1 MAGESAAHMILF
13 IATILIA
20 SSVAAVMMI
29 TIEKMSIEIKNQ
41 GEYIKSIL
49 STNFE
54 IINDPVNIPN
64 KTVGTNIAYIFYVK
78 NVGDAPFAF
87 TNETITVLIDGLI
100 IPKQNVTTNPS
111 VLNPGDVGELD
122 VIASLSS
129 GNHRITVILENG
141 VSDSFDFTLR

>member
-20 SSVAAVMMI
+20 SSVSAVMI
-29 TIEKMSIEIKNQ
+29 VTIEKMSIEIKNQ
-41 GEYIKSIL
+41 GEFIGKVL

-54 IINDPVNIPN
+54 IINDPLKIPN
-64 KTVGTNIAYIFYVK
+64 KTIGTNTAYVFYIK
-78 NVGDAPFAF
+78 NIGDTSFAF
-87 TNETITVLIDGLI
+87 TNDTITVLIDGWI
-100 IPKQNVTTNPS
+100 IPKQNVTTNPP

-122 VIASLSS
+122 VITSLSP

-141 VSDSFDFTLR
+141 VSDSLDFTI

>member
-20 SSVAAVMMI
+20 SSVSAVMI
-29 TIEKMSIEIKNQ
+29 VTIEKMSIEIKNQ
-41 GEYIKSIL
+41 GEFIGKVL

-54 IINDPVNIPN
+54 IINDPLKIPN
-64 KTVGTNIAYIFYVK
+64 KTIGTNTAYVFYIK
-78 NVGDAPFAF
+78 NIGDTSFAF

-111 VLNPGDVGELD
+111 VLNPVDVGELD
-122 VIASLSS
+122 VITSLSP

-141 VSDSFDFTLR
+141 VSDSLDFTI

>member
-20 SSVAAVMMI
+20 SSVSAVMI
-29 TIEKMSIEIKNQ
+29 VTIEKMSIEIKNQ
-41 GEYIKSIL
+41 GEFIGKVL

-54 IINDPVNIPN
+54 IINDPLKIPN
-64 KTVGTNIAYIFYVK
+64 KTIGTNTAYVFYIK
-78 NVGDAPFAF
+78 NIGDTSFAF
-87 TNETITVLIDGLI
+87 TNDTITVLIDGWI

-122 VIASLSS
+122 VITSLSP

-141 VSDSFDFTLR
+141 VSDSLDFTI

>member
-20 SSVAAVMMI
+20 SSVSAVMI
-29 TIEKMSIEIKNQ
+29 VTIEKMSIEIKNQ
-41 GEYIKSIL
+41 GDYIKSVL

-54 IINDPVNIPN
+54 IINDPKIIPT
-64 KTVGTNIAYIFYVK
+64 KTIGSNTAYVFYIK
-78 NVGDAPFAF
+78 NVGDSPFAF
-87 TNETITVLIDGLI
+87 TNETITVLIDGVM
-100 IPKQNVTTNPS
+100 IPKQNVTTSPS

-122 VIASLSS
+122 VITSLSS

-141 VSDSFDFTLR
+141 VSDSLDFTI

>member
-20 SSVAAVMMI
+20 SSVSAVMI
-29 TIEKMSIEIKNQ
+29 VTIEKMSIEIKNQ
-41 GEYIKSIL
+41 GDYIKSVL

-54 IINDPVNIPN
+54 IINDPKIIPT
-64 KTVGTNIAYIFYVK
+64 KTIGTNTAYVFYVK
-78 NVGDAPFAF
+78 NVGDSPFAF
-87 TNETITVLIDGLI
+87 TNETITVLIDGVI
-100 IPKQNVTTNPS
+100 IPKQNVTTSPS

-122 VIASLSS
+122 VITSLSS

-141 VSDSFDFTLR
+141 ISDSLDFTI

>member
-20 SSVAAVMMI
+20 SSVSAVMI
-29 TIEKMSIEIKNQ
+29 VTIEKMSIEIKNQ
-41 GEYIKSIL
+41 GDYIKSVL

-54 IINDPVNIPN
+54 IINDPKIIPT
-64 KTVGTNIAYIFYVK
+64 KTIGTNTAYVFYVK
-78 NVGDAPFAF
+78 NVGDSPFAF
-87 TNETITVLIDGLI
+87 TNETITVLIDGVI
-100 IPKQNVTTNPS
+100 IPKQNVTTSPS

-122 VIASLSS
+122 VITSLSS

-141 VSDSFDFTLR
+141 VSDSLDFTI

>member
-20 SSVAAVMMI
+20 SSVSAVMI
-29 TIEKMSIEIKNQ
+29 VTIEKMSIEIKNQ
-41 GEYIKSIL
+41 GDYIKSVL

-54 IINDPVNIPN
+54 IINDPKIIPT
-64 KTVGTNIAYIFYVK
+64 KTIGTNTAYVFYIK
-78 NVGDAPFAF
+78 NVGDSPFAF
-87 TNETITVLIDGLI
+87 TNETITVLIDGVM
-100 IPKQNVTTNPS
+100 IPKQNVTTSPS

-122 VIASLSS
+122 VITSLSS

-141 VSDSFDFTLR
+141 VSDSLDFTI

>member
-20 SSVAAVMMI
+20 SSVSAVMI
-29 TIEKMSIEIKNQ
+29 VTIEKMSIEIKNQ
-41 GEYIKSIL
+41 GEFIGKVL

-54 IINDPVNIPN
+54 IINDPLKIPT
-64 KTVGTNIAYIFYVK
+64 KTIGTNTAYVFYIK
-78 NVGDAPFAF
+78 NIGDTSFAF
-87 TNETITVLIDGLI
+87 TNDTITVLIDGWI

-111 VLNPGDVGELD
+111 VLNPGEVGELD
-122 VIASLSS
+122 VITSLSP

-141 VSDSFDFTLR
+141 VSDSLDFTI

>member
-20 SSVAAVMMI
+20 SSVSAVMI
-29 TIEKMSIEIKNQ
+29 VTIEKMSIEIKNQ
-41 GEYIKSIL
+41 GEFIGKVL

-54 IINDPVNIPN
+54 IINDPLKIPT
-64 KTVGTNIAYIFYVK
+64 KTIGTNTAYVFYIK
-78 NVGDAPFAF
+78 NIGDTSFAF

-111 VLNPGDVGELD
+111 VLNPGEVGELD
-122 VIASLSS
+122 VITSLSP

-141 VSDSFDFTLR
+141 VSDSLDFTI

>member
-20 SSVAAVMMI
+20 SSVSAVMI
-29 TIEKMSIEIKNQ
+29 VTIEKMSIEIKNQ
-41 GEYIKSIL
+41 GEYIKDVL

-54 IINDPVNIPN
+54 IINDPTMIPT
-64 KTVGTNIAYIFYVK
+64 KTIGTNTAYVFYIK
-78 NVGDAPFAF
+78 NIGDSPFAF
-87 TNETITVLIDGLI
+87 TNETVTVLIDGVI

-122 VIASLSS
+122 VITSLSS

-141 VSDSFDFTLR
+141 VSDSLDFTI